1 MKRYSPVSMNR
12 VKLSVPSIAVLC
24 ALFIV
29 VFDNRLFWSTL
40 GKRLGLNQT
49 SDWWF
54 SLTVGIILVL
64 LFVIHFLL
72 FSYKP
77 IFKPFL
83 TIMLLSA
90 AAISYFMDN
99 FGVIVDKSM
108 VYNVLETD
116 VNEASELLSWPLLW
130 HLLWLA
136 GIPAALL
143 WMAPVRS
150 CPWRRA
156 LLVRGGLIL
165 GCLLIISGLL
175 LTEFKTFALFGRQ
188 NKDLKMFVNPFY
200 AAHSVQ
206 RVMAHTYFTPEE
218 KPFKLIAT
226 DAVATPHDR
235 RSVLVLVVGETARAQ
250 SWHMNGYARET
261 NPYLE
266 QQPVLDFSNVQSC
279 GTATAESLPCMFS
292 ALGHG
297 QYKRDKALHS
307 ENILDVLQ
315 RMGVDVVWRDND
327 SGSKGVATRVA
338 YQNFNKAENSDFC
351 AAGNCF
357 DEVLL
362 EGLDDLIGSSDKD
375 MLIVLHL
382 KGSHGPSYYKRSPE
396 DFKKFTPE
404 CTQDNIQDCPREEIV
419 NAYDNTLVYT
429 DFVLD
434 KLIRQLEKQDEATA
448 VLYLSDHGE
457 SLGENGIYLHGM
469 PYALAPPEQTHV
481 PMMFWAS
488 SLFLEEKH
496 LNLLDLGHRTGEAL
510 THDYL
515 FHSLLGLFDV
525 QTETYHPEL
534 DLFAS
539 SRGLSLVQSNSHGVR
554 DNI

>member
-1 MKRYSPVSMNR
+1 MKRSPLAPLSR
-12 VKLSVPSIAVLC
+12 LKLSVPTIAVLC

-29 VFDNRLFWSTL
+29 GFDNRLFWSTL
-40 GKRLGLNQT
+40 GQRLGLDQAG
-49 SDWWF
+49 DWLF
-54 SLTVGIILVL
+54 SLTVGVILLL
-64 LFVIHFLL
+64 LFVIHFLI

-108 VYNVLETD
+108 VYNVLETNA
-116 VNEASELLSWPLLW
+116 NEASELLSWPLLW
-130 HLLWLA
+130 HVLWFG

-143 WMAPVRS
+143 WLVPVRS
-150 CPWRRA
+150 TPWRRA

-165 GCLLIISGLL
+165 GCLLIASGLVL
-175 LTEFKTFALFGRQ
+175 AEFKTFALFGRQ

-206 RVMAHTYFTPEE
+206 RVMAHTYFTPDE
-218 KPFKLIAT
+218 KPLKLIAT
-226 DAVATPHDR
+226 DAVATPHAQ

-266 QQPVLDFSNVQSC
+266 QQVVLDFSNVQSC

-292 ALGHG
+292 LLGHDH
-297 QYKRDKALHS
+297 YKRDKALHS
-307 ENILDVLQ
+307 ENILDVLE
-315 RMGVDVVWRDND
+315 RTRVDVVWRDND

-338 YQNFNKAENSDFC
+338 YQDFNKAENPEFC
-351 AAGNCF
+351 AGGNCF

-396 DFKKFTPE
+396 AFKKFVPE
-404 CTQDNIQDCPREEIV
+404 CSRDSIQDCSNEEIV

-434 KLIRQLEKQDEATA
+434 KLIRQLEEQDEATA

-488 SLFLEEKH
+488 SQFAQEKH
-496 LNLLDLGHRTGEAL
+496 LDLLDLGHRTGEAF

-515 FHSLLGLFDV
+515 FHSLLGLFDI
-525 QTETYHPEL
+525 QTETYQPEL
-534 DLFAS
+534 DLFAH
-539 SRGLSLVQSNSHGVR
+539 SRGMSTVRTNAHGVL
-554 DNI
+554 DNT